1 MAIKIIVVW
10 GQSNSDGRVTLE
22 RSTPGFLEG
31 AVASGVKVWNGTAIV
46 DYDLTDFGPTGN
58 GTCFATGSGSEN
70 CWAHDLVAAN
80 KLSQYY
86 DEDIVL
92 CKVTN
97 GSSPIVFFNT
107 ASGCWNSDYGGIPG
121 TTPHLLELLNARFD
135 SLISYCN
142 TNAIAYEVLFIMG
155 KQGEADKNISGG
167 PAQYQTHYSEVI
179 ATIRD
184 FTGIPTLH
192 NFVSTIGVN
201 SLGFDSTIDTAMR
214 TIAATDPN
222 ATLIDLANATF
233 IGDDLHDDEVTSSRH
248 GNLIANAWIQMANLL
263 PPDPVGSV
271 IRFPHCNFILSA
283 GKSFITNNLSR
294 EFVIA
299 GQFTEGL
306 NIRYIDA
313 CARAIIDNGLE
324 DMCIALYPLVGGTAD
339 KHKLNLMNPEDTNAA
354 HRIIWGGTVTHSSG
368 GSQGNGTT
376 GYGDTN
382 IAGTALDNDAAYYYY
397 SRTDLNNTS
406 IDFGVERAS
415 APNSRIWARARN
427 GNVFDSRIWQSG
439 TSVSFANTDSRGG
452 FWGGRRTSTAVQY
465 AGKNAGAETTSANAN
480 SGVIGNNINIMC
492 LFNGIGGTRSLFSA
506 RQYAFFSFFR
516 GEISAATFQALHNSI
531 QAAQTILGRNV

>member
-1 MAIKIIVVW
+1 MAIKIIIVW

-31 AVASGVKVWNGTAIV
+31 AIASGVKVWNGTAIV
-46 DYDLTDFGPTGN
+46 DFDLTDFGPTGN
-58 GTCFATGSGSEN
+58 GTCFGTGNSSEN

-201 SLGFDSTIDTAMR
+201 SVGFDTTIDTAMR

-248 GNLIANAWIQMANLL
+248 GNLIANAWIQMENLL
-263 PPDPVGSV
+263 PPEPVGSV

-299 GQFTEGL
+299 GGFTDST

-324 DMCIALYPLVGGTAD
+324 ESCIAFYPFVGGTAD
-339 KHKLNLMNPEDTNAA
+339 KHKWNLMNPVDSDAA
-354 HRIIWGGTVTHSSG
+354 FRMTWNGTVAHSSG
-368 GSQGNGTT
+368 GVQGNGVN
-376 GYGDTN
+376 GYGDTH
-382 IAGTALDNDAAYYYY
+382 ISGSFLDVEGAFYLY
-397 SRTDLNNTS
+397 SRTESNGAFT
-406 IDFGVERAS
+406 DFGIERGSGPATRFWG
-415 APNSRIWARARN
+415 RIRN
-427 GNVFDSRIWQSG
+427 ADVFEVRMWQTTAG
-439 TSVSFANTDSRGG
+439 LTVANLSSLGG
-452 FWGGRRTSTAVQY
+452 FWGGRDLTGSPRQY
-465 AGKNAGAETTSANAN
+465 SGKNAGAENTLSNASTG
-480 SGVIGNNINIMC
+480 SGAGSIPIMC
-492 LFNGIGGTRSLFSA
+492 LFNVNAGTRGTFSA
-506 RQYAFFSFFR
+506 RQYACQSFFK
-516 GEISAATFQALHNSI
+516 GYIPNFDDFHNAI